1 MVDSKKNINF
11 VASNFLR
18 MLKRNVFLGISAIAT
33 SLTGNAQDYQWKEA
47 QSGGYTYRYV
57 TNDPTNAR
65 FYTLKNG
72 LTVILSPTNKE
83 PRVQC
88 YVAVRAGSKTDPAT
102 NTGLA
107 HYLEHLLFKGTD
119 KYGSLDWAKEKVE
132 LDKIDAL
139 YEKYNKT
146 KDPAQRKEIYKE
158 IDRVSG
164 IASKYAIANEY
175 DKMMSAMGAQGTNA
189 FTSFEQTVYTDD
201 VPANALDK
209 YIAVQAER
217 FRNPVLRIFHT
228 ELEAVYEEKNRSLD
242 NDGSLVLETLL
253 ANLFKKHNYGQQT
266 TIGTVEHLKN
276 PSLIEIRKYFNT
288 YYVPNNMAVI
298 LSGDFNPDHAIA
310 KIDKAF
316 SYMKEKSVPEYTF
329 APEDAITSPVIK
341 EVVGPDAE
349 SVTIAFRLPSNQDK
363 DAALANLVGS
373 ILTNGKA
380 GLIDLNL
387 VKKQKLLKASAYS
400 YLLVDH
406 GLLYISASPSQ
417 GQSLEDVKKLVL
429 NEIENLKKGNFDDD
443 LIPSIVNN
451 IKKHKIQQTESYGD
465 RAYMLMDAFTGKLN
479 WRDQVAYV
487 NDLSKVTKKDI
498 MDFANKY
505 FGNNYVAVLKH
516 KGERTDIEKIEK
528 PTITPV
534 ETNAD
539 KQSAFVKMINQ
550 MPSTPVAP
558 VFLDYNK
565 DLQRSKLG
573 KAEVYYVQNKENQLY
588 RLNFRYK
595 IGTLNDLKMGLAAQY
610 IQFLGT
616 DKKSAE
622 QISKEFYKIASS
634 FRVHTAD
641 EYTFVTIEGL
651 QENFEA
657 AVTLYENLIQ
667 NLKADDQALEAL
679 KARIQKYRSDVKAN
693 RNQIMQAL
701 TSYALYGP
709 KNKYNHALSNAEIA
723 STTSQ
728 ELVDRLKKLNDVE
741 QIVIY
746 YGPAT
751 MGELTSKLSSLHKVP
766 ATFAKVAPAK
776 VFKQVEQTKNQVLF
790 TDYEMVQAETR
801 WIRNTVPY
809 NPAESTVIKVFN
821 NYFGGSMGSLVFQT
835 IRESKAL
842 AYSTYGMYR
851 TPRKKDEK
859 YYMLAYVGAQA
870 DKLKEA
876 VSTMDDLLTTM
887 PELPANLDLAKAQL
901 KKDIQTE
908 RIGQDDII
916 YNYLNAKELG
926 LTKDIRKEIYQNL
939 DKITMNQVK
948 AFHDKYLSKKPYTY
962 VILASEKKL
971 SKEELQKIGEFK
983 KLTLEELFGY

>member
-1 MVDSKKNINF
+1 
-11 VASNFLR
+11 
-18 MLKRNVFLGISAIAT
+18 MLKRNLFLGVSAIAS
-33 SLTGNAQDYQWKEA
+33 SLSVLGQNYQWKEA
-47 QSGGYTYRYV
+47 ESGGYSYKYV

-119 KYGSLDWAKEKVE
+119 KYGSLDWDKEKVE
-132 LDKIDAL
+132 LEKIDAL
-139 YEKYNKT
+139 YEKYNQT

-175 DKMMSAMGAQGTNA
+175 DKMLSAMGAQGTNA

-217 FRNPVLRIFHT
+217 FRNPVLRLFHT

-242 NDGSLVLETLL
+242 SDGSLVFETLL
-253 ANLFKKHNYGQQT
+253 SNVFKKHNYGQQT

-276 PSLIEIRKYFNT
+276 PSLKEIRKYFNT

-298 LSGDFNPDHAIA
+298 LSGDFNPDTAIA

-316 SYMKEKSVPEYTF
+316 SYMKYKEVPQYTF
-329 APEDAITSPVIK
+329 EKEDPITTPIIK

-349 SVTIAFRLPSNQDK
+349 SVTMAYRLPSTQEK
-363 DAALANLVGS
+363 DALLANLIGS

-387 VKKQKLLKASAYS
+387 VKKQKLLRAGAFP
-400 YLLVDH
+400 YLLVDY
-406 GLLYISASPSQ
+406 GLLYISAAPSQ
-417 GQSLEDVKKLVL
+417 GQSLDEVRKLIV
-429 NEIENLKKGNFDDD
+429 NEIDNLKKGNFDDD
-443 LIPSIVNN
+443 LLPSIVNN
-451 IKKHKIQQTESYGD
+451 FKKETIQETETYGG
-465 RAYMLMDAFTGKLN
+465 RAELLMRAFTGKID
-479 WRDQVAYV
+479 WRDQVSYV
-487 NDLSKVTKKDI
+487 NDIQKITKADI
-498 MDFANKY
+498 MAFANKY
-505 FGNNYVAVLKH
+505 LGDNYVAVYKK
-516 KGERTDIEKIEK
+516 KGERTNVEKIEK
-528 PTITPV
+528 PAITPV

-539 KQSAFVKMINQ
+539 KQSAFVKMIND

-558 VFLDYNK
+558 LFLDYNK
-565 DLQRSKLG
+565 DIQKSKLG
-573 KAEVYYVQNKENQLY
+573 KAEVLSVQNKDNDLF
-588 RLNFRYK
+588 RLSFRYK
-595 IGTLNDLKMGLAAQY
+595 IGTLNDLKMGIAAQY

-616 DKKSAE
+616 NKKSAE
-622 QISKEFYKIASS
+622 EISKEFYKIASS
-634 FRVHTAD
+634 FRVSTGE
-641 EYTFVTIEGL
+641 EYTYVNIEGL
-651 QENFEA
+651 QENFAA
-657 AVTLYENLIQ
+657 AVALYEELVSNV
-667 NLKADDQALEAL
+667 KVDEEALQSL
-679 KARIQKYRSDVKAN
+679 KARIIKYRGDVKAN

-709 KNKYNHALSNAEIA
+709 KNKYNHALSNAELEA
-723 STTSQ
+723 TTAA

-741 QIVIY
+741 QTIIY
-746 YGPAT
+746 YGPASVS
-751 MGELTSKLSSLHKVP
+751 ELTKQLGKLHKVP
-766 ATFAKVAPAK
+766 AKFAKVPQAQQ
-776 VFKQVEQTKNQVLF
+776 FKQETQTKNTVLF
-790 TDYEMVQAETR
+790 TDYEMVQAETC
-801 WIRNTVPY
+801 WVRNTDTY
-809 NPAESTVIKVFN
+809 NPAETTTIRVFN

-842 AYSTYGMYR
+842 AYSTYGFYR
-851 TPRKKDEK
+851 IPTKKEDK
-859 YYMLAYVGAQA
+859 YYMFSYVGAQA
-870 DKLKEA
+870 DKFQEA
-876 VSTMDDLLTTM
+876 VAAMNELLTTM
-887 PELPANLDLAKAQL
+887 PELPANFELAKEQL
-901 KKDIQTE
+901 RKDIQTE
-908 RIGQDDII
+908 RITQDNII
-916 YNYLNAKELG
+916 YDYLNAQRLG
-926 LTKDIRKEIYQNL
+926 LKEDIRKSVYQNV
-939 DKITMNQVK
+939 DKITFKDIQ

-971 SKEELQKIGEFK
+971 PKEELQKIGEFK
-983 KLTLEELFGY
+983 KLSLEELFGF

>member
-1 MVDSKKNINF
+1 
-11 VASNFLR
+11 
-18 MLKRNVFLGISAIAT
+18 MLKRNLFLGISAIAS
-33 SLTGNAQDYQWKEA
+33 SLSAFGQNYQWKEA
-47 QSGGYTYRYV
+47 ESAGYTYKYV

-83 PRVQC
+83 PRIQC

-107 HYLEHLLFKGTD
+107 HYLEHMLFKGTD
-119 KYGSLDWAKEKVE
+119 KYGSLDWDKEKVE
-132 LDKIDAL
+132 LEKIDAL
-139 YEKYNKT
+139 YEKYNQT

-175 DKMMSAMGAQGTNA
+175 DKMLSAMGAQGTNA

-217 FRNPVLRIFHT
+217 FRNPVLRLFHT

-242 NDGSLVLETLL
+242 SDGSLVFETLL
-253 ANLFKKHNYGQQT
+253 SNVFKKHNYGQQT

-276 PSLIEIRKYFNT
+276 PSLKEIRKYFNT

-298 LSGDFNPDHAIA
+298 LSGDFNPDTAIA

-316 SYMKEKSVPEYTF
+316 SYMKYKEVPKYTF
-329 APEDAITSPVIK
+329 EKEDPITAPIIK

-349 SVTIAFRLPSNQDK
+349 SVTMAYRLPSTQEK
-363 DAALANLVGS
+363 DALLANLIGS

-387 VKKQKLLKASAYS
+387 VKKQKLLRAGAFP
-400 YLLVDH
+400 YLLVDY

-417 GQSLEDVKKLVL
+417 GQSLDEVRKLIV
-429 NEIENLKKGNFDDD
+429 NEIDNLKKGNFDDD
-443 LIPSIVNN
+443 LLPSIVNN
-451 IKKHKIQQTESYGD
+451 FKKDAIQEAETYGG
-465 RAYMLMDAFTGKLN
+465 RANLLMQAFTGKID

-487 NDLSKVTKKDI
+487 NDIQKITKADVVA
-498 MDFANKY
+498 FANKY
-505 FGNNYVAVLKH
+505 LGDNYVAVYKK
-516 KGERTDIEKIEK
+516 KGERTNVEKIEK
-528 PTITPV
+528 PAITPV

-539 KQSAFVKMINQ
+539 KQSAFVKMIND
-550 MPSTPVAP
+550 MPSTPVEP
-558 VFLDYNK
+558 LFLDYNK
-565 DLQRSKLG
+565 DIQKSKLG
-573 KAEVYYVQNKENQLY
+573 KAEVLAVQNKDNDLF
-588 RLNFRYK
+588 RLSFRYK

-634 FRVHTAD
+634 FRVSTGED
-641 EYTFVTIEGL
+641 YTYVNIEGL
-651 QENFEA
+651 QENFAA
-657 AVTLYENLIQ
+657 AVALYEDLVTHAK
-667 NLKADDQALEAL
+667 LDEEAL
-679 KARIQKYRSDVKAN
+679 KSLKARMAKYRTDVKAN

-701 TSYALYGP
+701 TSYALYGA
-709 KNKYNHALSNAEIA
+709 KNKYNHVLSNAELEA
-723 STTSQ
+723 TSAA

-741 QIVIY
+741 QTIIY
-746 YGPAT
+746 YGPASIS
-751 MGELTSKLSSLHKVP
+751 ELTKQLGKLHKVP
-766 ATFAKVAPAK
+766 AKFAKVPQAQQ
-776 VFKQVEQTKNQVLF
+776 FKQETQTKNAVLF

-801 WIRNTVPY
+801 WVRNTDTY
-809 NPAESTVIKVFN
+809 NPAETTTIRVFN

-842 AYSTYGMYR
+842 AYSTYGFYKIP
-851 TPRKKDEK
+851 TKKEDK
-859 YYMLAYVGAQA
+859 YYMLSYVGAQA
-870 DKLKEA
+870 DKFQEA
-876 VSTMDDLLTTM
+876 VAAMNELLTTM
-887 PELPANLDLAKAQL
+887 PELPANFELAKEQL
-901 KKDIQTE
+901 RKDIQTE
-908 RIGQDDII
+908 RITQDDII
-916 YNYLNAKELG
+916 YDYLNAQRLG
-926 LTKDIRKEIYQNL
+926 LKEDIRKSVYQNV
-939 DKITMNQVK
+939 DKITFKDIQ

-971 SKEELQKIGEFK
+971 PQAELQKIGEFK
-983 KLTLEELFGY
+983 KVSLEELFGF

>member
-1 MVDSKKNINF
+1 
-11 VASNFLR
+11 
-18 MLKRNVFLGISAIAT
+18 MLKRNLFLGISAIAS
-33 SLTGNAQDYQWKEA
+33 SLSAFGQNYQWKEA
-47 QSGGYTYRYV
+47 ESAGYTYKYV

-83 PRVQC
+83 PRIQC

-107 HYLEHLLFKGTD
+107 HYLEHMLFKGTD
-119 KYGSLDWAKEKVE
+119 KYGSLDWDKEKVE
-132 LDKIDAL
+132 LEKIDAL
-139 YEKYNKT
+139 YEKYNQT

-175 DKMMSAMGAQGTNA
+175 DKMLSAMGAQGTNA

-217 FRNPVLRIFHT
+217 FRNPVLRLFHT

-242 NDGSLVLETLL
+242 SDGSLVFETLL
-253 ANLFKKHNYGQQT
+253 SNVFKKHNYGQQT

-276 PSLIEIRKYFNT
+276 PSLKEIRKYFNT

-298 LSGDFNPDHAIA
+298 LSGDFNPDTAIA

-316 SYMKEKSVPEYTF
+316 SYMKYKEVPQYTF
-329 APEDAITSPVIK
+329 EKEDPITTPIIK

-349 SVTIAFRLPSNQDK
+349 SVTMAYRLPSTQEK
-363 DAALANLVGS
+363 DALLANLIGS

-387 VKKQKLLKASAYS
+387 VKKQKLLRAGAFP
-400 YLLVDH
+400 YLLVDY

-417 GQSLEDVKKLVL
+417 GQSLDEVRKLIV
-429 NEIENLKKGNFDDD
+429 NEIDNLKKGNFDDD
-443 LIPSIVNN
+443 LLPSIVNN
-451 IKKHKIQQTESYGD
+451 FKKDAIQEAETYGG
-465 RAYMLMDAFTGKLN
+465 RANLLMQAFTGKID

-487 NDLSKVTKKDI
+487 NDLQKITKADVVA
-498 MDFANKY
+498 FANKY
-505 FGNNYVAVLKH
+505 LGDNYVAVYKK
-516 KGERTDIEKIEK
+516 KGERTNVEKIEK
-528 PTITPV
+528 PAITPV

-539 KQSAFVKMINQ
+539 KQSAFVKMIND
-550 MPSTPVAP
+550 MPSTPVEP
-558 VFLDYNK
+558 LFLDYNK
-565 DLQRSKLG
+565 DIQKSKLG
-573 KAEVYYVQNKENQLY
+573 KAEVLAVQNKDNDLF
-588 RLNFRYK
+588 RLSFRYK
-595 IGTLNDLKMGLAAQY
+595 IGTFNDLKMGLAAQY

-634 FRVHTAD
+634 FKVSTGED
-641 EYTFVTIEGL
+641 YTYVNIEGL
-651 QENFEA
+651 QENFAA
-657 AVTLYENLIQ
+657 AVALYEDLVSHVK
-667 NLKADDQALEAL
+667 LDEEAL
-679 KARIQKYRSDVKAN
+679 KSLKARMAKYRTDVKAN

-701 TSYALYGP
+701 TSYALYGA
-709 KNKYNHALSNAEIA
+709 KNKYNHVLSNAELEA
-723 STTSQ
+723 TSAA

-741 QIVIY
+741 QTIIY
-746 YGPAT
+746 YGPASIS
-751 MGELTSKLSSLHKVP
+751 ELTKQLGKLHKVP
-766 ATFAKVAPAK
+766 AKFAKVPQAQQ
-776 VFKQVEQTKNQVLF
+776 FKQETQTKNTVLF

-801 WIRNTVPY
+801 WVRNTDTY
-809 NPAESTVIKVFN
+809 NPAETTTIRVFN

-842 AYSTYGMYR
+842 AYSTYGFYKIP
-851 TPRKKDEK
+851 TKKEDK
-859 YYMLAYVGAQA
+859 YYMLSYVGAQA
-870 DKLKEA
+870 DKFQEA
-876 VSTMDDLLTTM
+876 VAAMNELLTTM
-887 PELPANLDLAKAQL
+887 PELPANFELAKEQL
-901 KKDIQTE
+901 RKDIQTE
-908 RIGQDDII
+908 RITQDDII
-916 YNYLNAKELG
+916 YDYLNAQRLG
-926 LTKDIRKEIYQNL
+926 LKEDIRKSVYQNV
-939 DKITMNQVK
+939 DKITFKDIQ

-971 SKEELQKIGEFK
+971 PQAELQKIGEFK
-983 KLTLEELFGY
+983 KVSLEELFGF